1 MPFSDEDPAAMI
13 ESLIGK
19 ATSVA
24 TRWNMP
30 EVLVAHFLYAFV
42 RDHDGKLFIENRGGN
57 PSRLLIFLEQT
68 FHQHVTK
75 GISRGGV
82 KYSHQLNV
90 LVQRVLARM
99 EEEGE
104 WDLDILLEEMKTA
117 GAECKLANQA
127 LIVAGIVWAVPSTGA
142 APDMFEQNPAQGEFD
157 TDSTQQDGDEELY
170 PVRETEE
177 TAPNE
182 DDFTKAARQSI
193 RDLTALAKANRL
205 DDVIGMDEML
215 DQVVE
220 TLLKRRKP
228 NLLIHG
234 EPGVGKTALAEALA
248 QRVASGEVP
257 EALRARPVLEVQ
269 LSELVAGT
277 RFRGDFEARMR
288 ALVGIAKK
296 ANAIL
301 FIDEIHL
308 LMGAGA
314 TGASNG
320 MDAANIL
327 KPALAR
333 GEITLIGAT
342 TPSEMRVLRKDA
354 ALMRRFDAL
363 AMAEPTAA
371 KTRQIVDQAIA
382 DYMIHHDVD
391 MGDDMLDLTV
401 SLCEKYLPAQRFPDK
416 AFNTIDRACVLA
428 KQRGSKLVDISDVRG
443 AIERQGGVRL
453 GKPDAALKSR
463 LAALE
468 DALEAR
474 VFGQSE
480 AVKAMARQ
488 AKAAVFGISHSGA
501 AGAYLFNGPSGT
513 GKTEMAYAFA
523 EAMGYPLVRIDM
535 SEFMERHSVAGLIGA
550 PPGYVGYNDDG
561 LLVEAADKHADMVLL
576 FDEAEKAHPEIFD
589 LLLQILDHGVL
600 RAADGRILS
609 FARTHVILSANIG
622 AREGERQ
629 ALGFG
634 RETDAQSEATE
645 AVARTFRNE
654 LLARIPNRV
663 QFTKAS
669 DDDRCRIIAKELE
682 KSRQKLRDRGYEVT
696 FAPEVA
702 TWVAKRPETGI
713 GARGLQDGIL
723 EWVQQPL
730 MEFFLEEEQHDRAH
744 VEIKEDRLIIQ

>member
-1 MPFSDEDPAAMI
+1 MPFTDEDPAAMI
-13 ESLIGK
+13 ESLVGK

-57 PSRLLIFLEQT
+57 PSRLLVFLEQT

-82 KYSHQLNV
+82 KYSTQLNL
-90 LVQRVLARM
+90 LVKRILARM
-99 EEEGE
+99 EEESE
-104 WDLDILLEEMKTA
+104 WDLDILLEEIKAA

-127 LIVAGIVWAVPSTGA
+127 LIVAGIVWAVPSTA
-142 APDMFEQNPAQGEFD
+142 ASPDMFEENPEKGEFD
-157 TDSTQQDGDEELY
+157 PADPDEEANEELY
-170 PVRETEE
+170 PVREAEE

-193 RDLTALAKANRL
+193 RDLTALAKENRL
-205 DDVIGMDEML
+205 DDVIGMEDTL
-215 DQVVE
+215 DLVVE
-220 TLLKRRKP
+220 TLMKRRKP
-228 NLLIHG
+228 NLLIYG

-248 QRVASGEVP
+248 QRFACGDVP
-257 EALRARPVLEVQ
+257 EALHSRPVLEVQ

-296 ANAIL
+296 TKAIL

-308 LMGAGA
+308 LVGAGA

-342 TPSEMRVLRKDA
+342 TPSEMRALRKDA
-354 ALMRRFDAL
+354 ALMRRFDPLAL
-363 AMAEPTAA
+363 AEPTEA
-371 KTRQIVDQAIA
+371 KTRQIVDQAVA
-382 DYMIHHDVD
+382 DYMIHHGVD
-391 MGDDMLDLTV
+391 MGDEMLDLTV
-401 SLCEKYLPAQRFPDK
+401 SLCAKYLPHQRFPDK

-428 KQRGSKLVDISDVRG
+428 AQRGSDIVEISDVRG
-443 AIERQGGVRL
+443 AIERMGGVRL
-453 GKPDAALKSR
+453 SKPDGALKDR
-463 LAALE
+463 LAKLE
-468 DALEAR
+468 DRLEAR
-474 VFGQSE
+474 VFGQSQ

-488 AKAAVFGISHSGA
+488 ARAAVFGISHSGA

-561 LLVEAADKHADMVLL
+561 LLVDAADKHTDMVLL
-576 FDEAEKAHPEIFD
+576 LDEAEKAHPEIFD

-600 RAADGRILS
+600 RAADGRVLS
-609 FARTHVILSANIG
+609 FSRTHVILSANIG

-645 AVARTFRNE
+645 AVSRTFRNE

-663 QFTKAS
+663 QFTKAL
-669 DDDRCRIIAKELE
+669 DEDKCKIIAKELE
-682 KSRQKLRDRGYEVT
+682 KSRQKLRDRGYDVT

-702 TWVAKRPETGI
+702 GWVAKRPETGI
-713 GARGLQDGIL
+713 GARGLQDSIL

-730 MEFFLEEEQHDRAH
+730 MEFFLEDEERDQAS
-744 VEIKEDRLIIQ
+744 VEIKEAQLFIH